1 LNNIL
6 PQRKRYDGG
15 VILTALIILLAFGT
29 VMVFSSSGIYASDKY
44 KSIHYFLM
52 KQVFWIGIGS
62 IGLIFFK
69 NIRYDKLRQIAKPLF
84 ILAVLSLFLVFVP
97 HIGKSAGGA
106 KRWISV
112 AGFTF
117 EPSELLKLA
126 FIIYI
131 ADAIERK
138 QEKIKLFVQGF
149 LPFLFILGG
158 VACVLLLQPDVGSII
173 MLVIILAI
181 MLFVAGIRISHVLAV
196 ALPLVPL
203 AYIVV
208 MKASYRSKRIKSFL
222 ESPWADPQGIG
233 FQMVQSFIA
242 FGSGGIFGKGL
253 GNGTQKLFYLPES
266 HTDFIF
272 AIVGEEMGL
281 AGATGV
287 LLFFGFIIWKGIE
300 IATKLDDVFGKVL
313 AVGITSWVGLQAFVN
328 MAVVTGLLPTKGL
341 TLPFISYGGS
351 SLLVNM
357 MAIGLLLNLAKQVKR

>member
-1 LNNIL
+1 MNNIL

-158 VACVLLLQPDVGSII
+158 VA
-173 MLVIILAI
+173 
-181 MLFVAGIRISHVLAV
+181 
-196 ALPLVPL
+196 
-203 AYIVV
+203 
-208 MKASYRSKRIKSFL
+208 
-222 ESPWADPQGIG
+222 
-233 FQMVQSFIA
+233 
-242 FGSGGIFGKGL
+242 
-253 GNGTQKLFYLPES
+253 
-266 HTDFIF
+266 
-272 AIVGEEMGL
+272 
-281 AGATGV
+281 
-287 LLFFGFIIWKGIE
+287 
-300 IATKLDDVFGKVL
+300 
-313 AVGITSWVGLQAFVN
+313 
-328 MAVVTGLLPTKGL
+328 
-341 TLPFISYGGS
+341 
-351 SLLVNM
+351 
-357 MAIGLLLNLAKQVKR
+357 